1 MVLYHKAQSSSAKLE
16 SHLARQSVSY
26 IFEIVRSHRKWSGC
40 VRFVCENVSAQS
52 AVTRQK
58 TSLKKHYP
66 GREERCCIGAHEHA
80 AALKANAT
88 ERQSFQSAVGRS
100 QLLRQEEECA
110 FFAAA
115 SSRENGT

>member
-26 IFEIVRSHRKWSGC
+26 IFEIVRSHRKWQGC
-40 VRFVCENVSAQS
+40 VRFVCVRTYRRSPRLQG
-52 AVTRQK
+52 
-58 TSLKKHYP
+58 KKHYP

-115 SSRENGT
+115 SSGENGT